1 MIRPSRSLPF
11 CLVALSL
18 VTAAS
23 SGSGGVAHSDA
34 SPPSGQRPGPPSDNA
49 ERPVTFD
56 RDIAPI
62 VFHDCANCHHAGEAS
77 PFTLL
82 TYDDVKS
89 HARQIA
95 AVVRKRQMPP
105 WLPEK
110 GELKFAD
117 ELRLTDRQISLFQEW
132 IDDGEKEGDAA
143 DLPTRPNFVEG
154 WQLGKPDLILTAEK
168 PYLLPAGGDD
178 NYWNFIFRAPVDRV
192 RWLKAMEIR
201 AGDKKLIHHANVL
214 VDRTQSV
221 RHLEKEAGAGFGGME
236 LEIESESFDPDSH
249 FLFWKPG
256 TVPYVEPD
264 GMALRLDKDTDLV
277 LNTHMQPS
285 GKAEK
290 VQPTIGLY
298 FTDVPASIFPMLL
311 QLENDRALDIPAGAK
326 DFVVTDDFTLPVDVD
341 LLAIY
346 PHAHYL
352 GKDLLGYAT
361 LPDGSTKTL
370 IHIPQWDLNWQAVFR
385 YTAPVRLPKGTTV
398 AMKYT
403 YDNSEDNIANP
414 NHPPQRVMAGNRA
427 RDEMAHLW
435 LQVIPLKASE
445 SDPDPRKTLLEA
457 FARHRVAKNPA
468 DFEAHYNLAAMLQAR
483 GQLDDAI
490 AEYSRAVELHPNDAT
505 ANNSLGGALLA
516 TGDSGE
522 AIAHFNLALKM
533 RPDYFD
539 AHYNL
544 GNALIAT
551 NDFHGAIEQ
560 FRAAVRLHP
569 DDADAEANLGGA
581 LAETGQYAEAKTHLE
596 RALEI
601 NPNHVL
607 ARENLEQLKQLMP
620 AK

>member
-1 MIRPSRSLPF
+1 ICLSRALPC
-11 CLVALSL
+11 CLLALSMAA
-18 VTAAS
+18 AAS
-23 SGSGGVAHSDA
+23 SGRGDFARREPPGRPVSHSIA
-34 SPPSGQRPGPPSDNA
+34 A
-49 ERPVTFD
+49 EHPVTFD

-62 VFHDCANCHHAGEAS
+62 IFRDCANCHHAGEAS

-82 TYDDVKS
+82 TYGDVKS

-95 AVVRKRQMPP
+95 AVTRKRLMPP
-105 WLPEK
+105 WLPED

-132 IDDGEKEGDAA
+132 VDDGEKEGDAA
-143 DLPTRPNFVEG
+143 DLPPLPHFVEG
-154 WQLGKPDLILTAEK
+154 WQLGKPDLILTADK

-201 AGDKKLIHHANVL
+201 PGDKKLIHHANVL
-214 VDRTQSV
+214 VDRTQSA
-221 RHLEKEAGAGFGGME
+221 RHMEKEPGAGFGGME

-264 GMALRLDKDTDLV
+264 GMALRLDKNTDLV

-311 QLENDRALDIPAGAK
+311 QLENDRALDIPPGAK

-370 IHIPQWDLNWQAVFR
+370 IHIPRWDLNWQAVFR
-385 YTAPVRLPKGTTV
+385 YVAPVRLPKGTIV
-398 AMKYT
+398 EMKYT

-435 LQVIPLKASE
+435 LQVIPQKAAE
-445 SDPDPRKTLLEA
+445 SDADPRKTLLEA
-457 FARHRVAKNPA
+457 FARHRVDKNSA
-468 DFEAHYNLAAMLQAR
+468 DFEAHYNLGAMLQAR
-483 GQLDDAI
+483 GELDEAI
-490 AEYSRAVELHPNDAT
+490 KEYSRALELHPNDAT

-516 TGDSGE
+516 AGRSGE
-522 AIAHFNLALKM
+522 AIERFHLALKN

-544 GNALIAT
+544 GNALIAS
-551 NDFHGAIEQ
+551 NDFPGAIEQ
-560 FRAAVRLHP
+560 FRAAVRLRP

-596 RALEI
+596 RALQI
-601 NPNHVL
+601 DPKHTL
-607 ARENLEQLKQLMP
+607 ARDNLEQLKKLMP
-620 AK
+620 AQ

>member
-1 MIRPSRSLPF
+1 MIRSSRALPF
-11 CLVALSL
+11 CLLALSL

-23 SGSGGVAHSDA
+23 SGSGGIARRNSHVQPVS
-34 SPPSGQRPGPPSDNA
+34 SGGKS

-62 VFHDCANCHHAGEAS
+62 IFRECANCHHAGEAA
-77 PFTLL
+77 PFPLL
-82 TYDDVKS
+82 TYEDAKS
-89 HARQIA
+89 HARQNA
-95 AVVRKRQMPP
+95 ALTRKRLMPP
-105 WLPEK
+105 WLPEE

-117 ELRLTDRQISLFQEW
+117 ELRLSDRQISLFQQW

-143 DLPTRPNFVEG
+143 DLPPRPNFVEG

-178 NYWNFIFRAPVDRV
+178 NYWNFIFRSPVDRV

-201 AGDKKLIHHANVL
+201 PGDKKLIHHANVL
-214 VDRTQSV
+214 VDRTQSA
-221 RHLEKEAGAGFGGME
+221 RHMEKEPGAGFGGME

-264 GMALRLDKDTDLV
+264 GMALRLDRDTDLI

-285 GKAEK
+285 GKPEH

-298 FTDVPASIFPMLL
+298 FTDVRASIFPMLL

-352 GKDLLGYAT
+352 GRDLLGYAT
-361 LPDGSTKTL
+361 LPDGSKKTL
-370 IHIPQWDLNWQAVFR
+370 IHIPRWDLNWQAVFR

-398 AMKYT
+398 GMRYT
-403 YDNSEDNIANP
+403 YDNSEGNIANP
-414 NHPPQRVMAGNRA
+414 NHPPQRVTAGNRA

-435 LQVIPLKASE
+435 LQVIPRKALE
-445 SDPDPRKTLLEA
+445 SDEDPRKTLLEA
-457 FARHRVAKNPA
+457 FARHRVEKNPG
-468 DFEAHYNLAAMLQAR
+468 DFEAHYNLGAMLQAR
-483 GQLDDAI
+483 GQLDEAI
-490 AEYSRAVELHPNDAT
+490 AEYSRAVALHPNDAT

-516 TGDSGE
+516 AGRTGD
-522 AIAHFNLALKM
+522 AIARFHIALDT

-551 NDFHGAIEQ
+551 NDFPGAIEQ
-560 FRAAVRLHP
+560 FRAAVRLRP
-569 DDADAEANLGGA
+569 EDADAEANLGGA
-581 LAETGQYAEAKTHLE
+581 LAESGQYAEAKTHLE
-596 RALEI
+596 RALQI
-601 NPNHVL
+601 NPNHTL

-620 AK
+620 AQ

>member
-1 MIRPSRSLPF
+1 MTCSPRIISCSL
-11 CLVALSL
+11 LALSL
-18 VTAAS
+18 AAAAS
-23 SGSGGVAHSDA
+23 SGRGGIARSYA
-34 SPPSGQRPGPPSDNA
+34 GPSIEALFAPGTGKE
-49 ERPVTFD
+49 ERPLTFN

-62 VFHDCANCHHAGEAS
+62 IFHDCANCHHAGEAS

-82 TYDDVKS
+82 TFDDIKS
-89 HARQIA
+89 HARQIVT
-95 AVVRKRQMPP
+95 VVRKRQMPP
-105 WLPEK
+105 WLPED

-143 DLPTRPNFVEG
+143 DLPPRPTFAEG

-201 AGDKKLIHHANVL
+201 PGDKKLIHHANVL
-214 VDRTQSV
+214 VDRTQSA
-221 RHLEKEAGAGFGGME
+221 RHLEKEPGAGFGGME
-236 LEIESESFDPDSH
+236 LEIESESFDPDSP

-285 GKAEK
+285 GKSEK

-326 DFVVTDDFTLPVDVD
+326 DFVVADDFTLPVDVD

-370 IHIPQWDLNWQAVFR
+370 IHIPRWDLNWQAVFR

-435 LQVIPLKASE
+435 LQVIPLKAEE
-445 SDPDPRKTLLEA
+445 SDADPRKTLLEA
-457 FARHRVAKNPA
+457 FARHRVTRNPA

-483 GQLDDAI
+483 GQLDEAI

-516 TGDSGE
+516 AGDSGE
-522 AIAHFNLALKM
+522 AIAHLNLALKI

-544 GNALIAT
+544 GSALIAT
-551 NDFHGAIEQ
+551 NDFPGAIEQ